1 MYHQKRVGRR
11 YDDPL
16 TRISWQEFEQLLAT
30 YYAAQGYRVEH
41 VGTGG
46 SSTKFDGGIDLKLYR
61 DNQYLIVQC
70 KHWNVFQ
77 VTHNPVHELL
87 GVMLTQ
93 HATGAIV
100 ITSGE
105 FSRAARVAA
114 AEEPR
119 VTLIDGMKLREM
131 LGPIAGLF
139 VPSESG
145 AVHMNVGGKL
155 GGAEVNVPGYRS
167 SRRRQPRSR
176 NPLPGVAFAIV
187 IGLVAYVAI
196 MHTIKGIA
204 PKTISL
210 QAPSGAPP
218 LSFAPPVAGAP
229 SMAVATAV
237 ASAVPAPKDQ
247 VTHMTAAQQ
256 REWQRKNDE
265 AMRILEKTTP
275 TLER

>member
-1 MYHQKRVGRR
+1 MYQHKKVSRR
-11 YDDPL
+11 YSDSL
-16 TRISWQEFEQLLAT
+16 AQISWQEFEQLLAT
-30 YYAAQGYRVEH
+30 YYTAQGYRVEH

-61 DNQYLIVQC
+61 DDQYLIVQC

-119 VTLIDGMKLREM
+119 VTLIDGTKLREM

-139 VPSESG
+139 MPSESG
-145 AVHMNVGGKL
+145 HVHTSVGGKL
-155 GGAEVNVPGYRS
+155 GSAESNFSGYRS
-167 SRRRQPRSR
+167 SRSRRPRSR
-176 NPLPGVAFAIV
+176 NPLAGLTFAIV
-187 IGLVAYVAI
+187 MGLVGYAVI
-196 MHTIKGIA
+196 MHTIKGLA
-204 PKTISL
+204 PKTVSL
-210 QAPSGAPP
+210 QAPSGVAP
-218 LSFAPPVAGAP
+218 LSSAKPVAGAP
-229 SMAVATAV
+229 IMAVAPAV
-237 ASAVPAPKDQ
+237 ASAMPVPKDQ

-256 REWQRKNDE
+256 HEWQRKNDE
-265 AMRILEKTTP
+265 AMKILDKTTP
-275 TLER
+275 ALAR

>member
-1 MYHQKRVGRR
+1 MYQHKKVSQR
-11 YDDPL
+11 YSDSL
-16 TRISWQEFEQLLAT
+16 AQISWQEFEQLLAT

-61 DNQYLIVQC
+61 DDQYLIVQC

-119 VTLIDGMKLREM
+119 VTLIDGTKLREM

-139 VPSESG
+139 VPRESG
-145 AVHMNVGGKL
+145 HAHTSPGGKF
-155 GGAEVNVPGYRS
+155 ASVEANFADYRS
-167 SRRRQPRSR
+167 SRSRRSRAR
-176 NPLPGVAFAIV
+176 NPLPGLAFAIA
-187 IGLVAYVAI
+187 IGLVAYAAI
-196 MHTIKGIA
+196 MHTIKGLA
-204 PKTISL
+204 PKTVSL
-210 QAPSGAPP
+210 QAPGGASP
-218 LSFAPPVAGAP
+218 LFAPPVAGAP
-229 SMAVATAV
+229 IMAVATAA
-237 ASAVPAPKDQ
+237 ASAMPAPKDR

-275 TLER
+275 TLAR